1 MQHIVLIS
9 AFAVAAMAQPAQKAV
24 QKVPGFVALW
34 DFVKRTPDGRF
45 TAHIA
50 PGDTHDFA
58 LDAVNYVRDYW
69 NEGRPATYADIP
81 VIKEGPFGQAVVF
94 RNETDPTF
102 RPTLLVPR
110 ARLHNSGLDAKG
122 PNRSVSMAVWL
133 RRESGAHAIAGI
145 WHEGTDMGG
154 VTRVETGRRQYAL
167 FAGLAANNGA
177 SAAHV
182 SENGTRSFGDKY
194 ARNLAVTPEI
204 IPLNQWSV
212 VAFSFD
218 NQRNTVTAFLDGK
231 ATDYWI
237 ENPAQHPFFKWPAN
251 AWGKD
256 YNPPE
261 TKPRKRQ
268 LLENSATRRVELLTY
283 EFTKVRVTRENGKT
297 IRELVALR
305 VNPFWF
311 PHDLYNPRNPEEG
324 GPFTIGRVI
333 HTSRSVGFTGA
344 IGGVAVF
351 DRALSPKQMR
361 SLAAITAPATNK

>member
-1 MQHIVLIS
+1 VYRAVFVS
-9 AFAVAAMAQPAQKAV
+9 ALALAAMAQPPQKTV

-34 DFVKRTPDGRF
+34 DFVKRAPDGRF
-45 TAHIA
+45 TAHLA

-69 NEGRPATYADIP
+69 REGRPATYDDIP
-81 VIKEGPFGQAVVF
+81 VIKEGPFGQAVIF
-94 RNETDPTF
+94 RDETAPTF

-110 ARLHNSGLDAKG
+110 ARLHDSGLDAKG
-122 PNRSVSMAVWL
+122 SNRSVSMAVWL
-133 RRESGAHAIAGI
+133 RRDSGAHAIAGI

-154 VTRVETGRRQYAL
+154 VARVEAGRRQYAL

-182 SENGTRSFGDKY
+182 SENGGRSFGDKY
-194 ARNLAVTPEI
+194 ARNLSVTPEI
-204 IPLNQWSV
+204 IPLNQWAV

-218 NQRNTVTAFLDGK
+218 NQRNTVTAYLNGK

-237 ENPAQHPFFKWPAN
+237 DTPAQHPFFKWPAA

-268 LLENSATRRVELLTY
+268 VIEKSPTRRVELLTY
-283 EFTKVRVTRENGKT
+283 EFTKVRVTTENGKT
-297 IRELVALR
+297 TRELMALR

-311 PHDLYNPRNPEEG
+311 PHDLYNPRTPQDG

-333 HTSRSVGFTGA
+333 HTSKSVGFTGA

-351 DRALSPKQMR
+351 NRALSPKQMR
-361 SLAAITAPATNK
+361 ELAAVGTKP